1 MPGICCALWGEKPKE
16 LMFFL
21 GKVNI
26 GISGLFLF
34 LCIVRLLAS
43 SGKLTLSPKLRFT
56 CKFPCGRHQS
66 ENATPGE
73 TPFQKSRKMRF
84 LLPFSAVKKSTSGK
98 KATPPYP
105 PPLSIHGHHRW
116 RRSNPLSR
124 GEGGRELIIWAR
136 VNVVSPSPSLL
147 GLFPPL
153 LCCVGRVCMWA
164 GDRGDQ
170 SAAEND
176 QDSIVVVSRYI

>member
-1 MPGICCALWGEKPKE
+1 MKMLPLEKPPSKE
-16 LMFFL
+16 
-21 GKVNI
+21 
-26 GISGLFLF
+26 
-34 LCIVRLLAS
+34 
-43 SGKLTLSPKLRFT
+43 
-56 CKFPCGRHQS
+56 Q
-66 ENATPGE
+66 ENAL
-73 TPFQKSRKMRF
+73 FCLFRRS
-84 LLPFSAVKKSTSGK
+84 KKSASGK
-98 KATPPYP
+98 KSHHHPSI